1 VALPFLMI
9 TSAILLLSAAAEPA
23 PVVSATANLHFH
35 KAALTVEE
43 KLYAGEWAAANHFAK
58 LLPKK
63 TILVKWDD
71 SKVPTA
77 SRAEFAKARDDGFKV
92 WEDSL
97 KTEIKLTK
105 GKPDLLFSF
114 QPVLRTMPGAS
125 MPLGAAHFFAE
136 DPVEPRLET
145 VIALKRENPGVNI
158 HPANV
163 TNEVSFAIGQYLG
176 IGALNNTGTV
186 MARIDANSVRK
197 FQLTPTEF
205 GSGSKNLAISDT
217 LREAIKAKRRLV
229 PSKPKVFLDPLK
241 IDVGEIEQGE
251 RPEFSLQIT
260 NTGNAPLQ
268 VMLSADCTC
277 VLKSKGALIDAGK
290 TLVITGSFDSSQAV
304 GKTQHRIDV
313 VSNDIQ
319 KQIVSI
325 PVSAHVRPLYRLIF
339 PDGYMK
345 VTDGATADLT
355 AYLVINPNVNAK
367 PTKFVVNGVPTEVK
381 ATPWSGMLADKE
393 LGEGPMQRAGY
404 KITMNVKN
412 AIAGRMP
419 STLVVT
425 TDNPL
430 IPRITRNFVVQ
441 RGIVPLPQQLF
452 MGEVGKNP
460 SQFRF
465 IVSRP
470 GKPFKIS
477 SVSSD
482 LGYLKPKAI
491 SKKDGTEYDIVV
503 SYSGKAP
510 SGIVNGRLTIKTND
524 AKQPAIVV
532 PVRGNVL

>member
-1 VALPFLMI
+1 MI

-23 PVVSATANLHFH
+23 PVVSATANTYFH
-35 KAALTVEE
+35 QAVLTVEE

-63 TILVKWDD
+63 TLLVKWDD
-71 SKVPTA
+71 SQVPAA
-77 SRAEFAKARDDGFKV
+77 SRAEFAKARDEGFRI
-92 WEDSL
+92 WADSV

-105 GKPDLLFSF
+105 AKPDLLFSF
-114 QPVLRTMPGAS
+114 QPVLRTMPGS
-125 MPLGAAHFFAE
+125 SSPLGAAHFFSD
-136 DPVEPRLET
+136 DPAEPRLET
-145 VIALKRENPGVNI
+145 VVALKRENPGVDI

-163 TNEVSFAIGQYLG
+163 ANEVSFAIGHYLG
-176 IGALNNTGTV
+176 IGALNNAGTV
-186 MARIDANSVRK
+186 MGRTNANSVRR
-197 FQLTPTEF
+197 FGLTPAEY
-205 GSGSKNLAISDT
+205 GSGAKNLAIADT
-217 LREAIKAKRRLV
+217 LRAAVKDKKRLI
-229 PSKPKVFLDPLK
+229 PSKPKIFFDPPK
-241 IDVGEIEQGE
+241 IDVGVIEQGE

-268 VMLSADCTC
+268 VLLSADCTC
-277 VLKSKGALIDAGK
+277 LLQSKGAFIDAGK
-290 TLVITGSFDSSQAV
+290 TTVISGNFDSTQAV
-304 GKTQHRIDV
+304 GKTQHRIDI
-313 VSNDIQ
+313 VSNDFQ
-319 KQIVSI
+319 RQVVSI
-325 PVSAHVRPLYRLIF
+325 PVSANVRPLYRLIF

-345 VTDGATADLT
+345 VTDGPTADLT
-355 AYLVINPNVNAK
+355 AYLVLNPKVNAK
-367 PTKFVVNGVPTEVK
+367 PTKFAVNGLPTDVK
-381 ATPWSGMLADKE
+381 AEPWSGVLADKE
-393 LGEGPMQRAGY
+393 LGEGPTQRTGY
-404 KITMNVKN
+404 KITMNVTN

-419 STLVVT
+419 STLVVS

-430 IPRITRNFVVQ
+430 IPRITKSFFVQ

-477 SVSSD
+477 SISSD
-482 LGYLKPKAI
+482 LGYLKPKAVAK
-491 SKKDGTEYDIVV
+491 SDGTEYDILV

-524 AKQPAIVV
+524 AKQPVIVV